1 MEDINLN
8 LNINYSDDTEYQE
21 CIINVY
27 KIDETEKDIFDGIT
41 KKIDILK
48 DKLKD
53 IEEVKQLCNL
63 AGKMM
68 LSEDLEIGLLILH
81 SYDYFDLFY
90 KLYCHYFKTNTIDKT
105 IYEKLLEKIK

>member
-8 LNINYSDDTEYQE
+8 LNIHYTDDTEYQE

-27 KIDETEKDIFDGIT
+27 NINEKEKDIFNAIT
-41 KKIDILK
+41 KKIEILK

-53 IEEVKQLCNL
+53 IEEIQNLCNL
-63 AGKMM
+63 AAKMM
-68 LSEDLEIGLLILH
+68 LSEELEIGILILH

-90 KLYCHYFKTNTIDKT
+90 KLYCHYFKTSTIDKT